1 MAPPDGSSPGIQPRA
16 FEEIFRIAKRDEAKF
31 SLEVS
36 IYIIE
41 LYCDKLV
48 DLLYEGGDDEALSR
62 SPFERMSMAWLC
74 PKVLPSVRSRISMTC
89 RKGPPMQE
97 ISAMLRAQKMN
108 AESSRSHLVVSL
120 LLKTIDK
127 TSNAEITGKITLVD
141 LAGSE
146 RQKKTGATGQQ
157 VKEANSINKSL
168 SALSNVIAALVKEDS
183 KHVPYRTN
191 ILTMLMSDSVM
202 ETQRPKC
209 LST

>member
-1 MAPPDGSSPGIQPRA
+1 
-16 FEEIFRIAKRDEAKF
+16 
-31 SLEVS
+31 
-36 IYIIE
+36 
-41 LYCDKLV
+41 
-48 DLLYEGGDDEALSR
+48 
-62 SPFERMSMAWLC
+62 
-74 PKVLPSVRSRISMTC
+74 
-89 RKGPPMQE
+89 
-97 ISAMLRAQKMN
+97 MN

-157 VKEANSINKSL
+157 VKEANSITKSL

-191 ILTMLMSDSVM
+191 ILTMLMSDSIGGNAKAQMFVNLSPADYNLA
-202 ETQRPKC
+202 ETENSLMYASRKR
-209 LST
+209 STMPAPRIQSW